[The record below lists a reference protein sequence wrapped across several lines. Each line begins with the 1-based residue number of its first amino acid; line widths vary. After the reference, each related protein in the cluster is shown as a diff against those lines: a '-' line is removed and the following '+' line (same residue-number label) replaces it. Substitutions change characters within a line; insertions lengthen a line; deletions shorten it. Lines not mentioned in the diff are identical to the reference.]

1 LRYLIVLVLLLV
13 AATALP
19 AQDRSNPFEIT
30 SRLPAQQS
38 STAAA
43 AGRVYSPFDIRP
55 AGASTAVSTSIAPA
69 RSAGSVTTDSAP
81 TAGTGNIASA
91 SQSRGPIV
99 IQSTD
104 PDAGKGSLLII
115 HLFLLLAMASLW
127 LLFGDMLR
135 QCLRSTV
142 NDGVMNQLYTHRSG
156 NQLSALWLFYC
167 FFYLAAG
174 FYIYLFAT
182 SHDVSLNQG
191 IFPSWL
197 SYSLLVAAAVGLKHW
212 VLWAYAR
219 LFPVR
224 KEVSRYA
231 FVLMVFSILAGIF
244 IVPVNLLVSY
254 APESWRYFF
263 LYSGLFIFAGVYLLH
278 SVRGLFIAGRLAI
291 QRPVHFLLYICAL
304 EFAPL
309 LLIYRYLSDTLV

>member
-1 LRYLIVLVLLLV
+1 MRYLITLVLLLV
-13 AATALP
+13 TITALP

-30 SRLPAQQS
+30 SRLPAQH
-38 STAAA
+38 STAAVA
-43 AGRVYSPFDIRP
+43 AGKAYSPFDIRP
-55 AGASTAVSTSIAPA
+55 AGEFSTATTTSPAPA
-69 RSAGSVTTDSAP
+69 GSAQISAP
-81 TAGTGNIASA
+81 PAASSA
-91 SQSRGPIV
+91 AKSRGPIV

-104 PDAGKGSLLII
+104 PDKGKGSLLVI

-127 LLFGDMLR
+127 LLFGDLLR

-156 NQLSALWLFYC
+156 NQLSALWFFYC

-174 FYIYLFAT
+174 FYIYLFAV

-191 IFPSWL
+191 IIPSWL
-197 SYSLLVAAAVGLKHW
+197 SYTLLVAGAVGLKHW
-212 VLWAYAR
+212 ILWGYAR

-254 APESWRYFF
+254 APEEWRYFF
-263 LYSGLFIFAGVYLLH
+263 LYSGLLVFLGVYLLH
-278 SVRGLFIAGRLAI
+278 IVRGGFIAGHLAI
-291 QRPVHFLLYICAL
+291 RRPVHFLLYICAIEL
-304 EFAPL
+304 APL
-309 LLIYRYLSDTLV
+309 LLIYRYLSDTLA